1 MQVFR
6 FHRSQLSDFDDQ
18 HINLVYNQDMYI
30 PFIHRPFSLDN
41 AIKQVEEKSENYSMD
56 RKKLVEALDR
66 QYDGIPV
73 FSEVEQNRRSLLS
86 ERTFTVTTGHQ
97 LSLFT
102 GPLYFVIKILHVIK
116 LSEQLKSMYPDYRF
130 VPVFWMAT
138 EDHDFEEVQSTSLF
152 GKTVR
157 WETTQNGPVGRFQLD
172 GFEEVKEEMKTFFV
186 RHPESEV
193 MQLLEHYSGENYAIA
208 TRKLVNE
215 LFGHRGLVVVDGD
228 DRDLKSF
235 FEPVVRKELE
245 TEFSHSA
252 IVQTSDHLKKEGGKI
267 QVTPREINLFYIQD
281 GVRSRIVRE
290 DDHFSIEDVGRFSK
304 KELEEELSNFPER
317 FSPNVALRP
326 LYQEMILPNI
336 TYVGGAGE
344 IGYWLQL
351 KGVFDAV
358 DVTYPM
364 IQIRNSVA
372 WLDGATYKKMQKIE
386 MVLEDVF
393 KSTDLIKREY
403 IEEHASEEI
412 DTRHIEE
419 KSKELAAL
427 FTETLLQLDPSNEA
441 YAAAEVKR
449 LEKQIDSIQQK
460 LMRQSKANHEQAMKN
475 IEFVKDKLFPGG
487 GLQERVINFFSF
499 CPDGAYRKRLDKLYS
514 SLNVEQND
522 FIVLREL

>member
-30 PFIHRPFSLDN
+30 PFIHRAFSLEN
-41 AIKQVEEKSENYSMD
+41 AMKQVEEKSDNYSMD

-66 QYDGIPV
+66 QYGGVQSFP
-73 FSEVEQNRRSLLS
+73 EVERNRELLLS
-86 ERTFTVTTGHQ
+86 DRTFTVTTGHQ

-102 GPLYFVIKILHVIK
+102 GPLYFAIKILHVIK
-116 LSEQLKSMYPDYRF
+116 LAEQLKSIYPEYNF

-138 EDHDFEEVQSTSLF
+138 EDHDFEEVQSTSVF
-152 GKTVR
+152 GKSVK
-157 WETTQNGPVGRFQLD
+157 WETTQKGPVGRFQLD
-172 GFEEVKEEMKTFFV
+172 GFEEAKEEIRAFFS

-193 MQLLEHYSGENYAIA
+193 MELLKIYSGENYAVA
-208 TRKLVNE
+208 TRKLVNA
-215 LFGHRGLVVVDGD
+215 LFGDRGLVVVDGD
-228 DRDLKSF
+228 DKILKSF
-235 FEPVVRKELE
+235 FEPVVRRELE
-245 TEFSHSA
+245 TEFSHAA
-252 IVQTSDHLKKEGGKI
+252 IMQTSEQLKKEGGKI

-290 DDHFSIEDVGRFSK
+290 DDHFMIEEVGRFSK
-304 KELEEELSNFPER
+304 SELEKELSKFPER

-351 KGVFDAV
+351 KSVFDAAG
-358 DVTYPM
+358 VTYPM
-364 IQIRNSVA
+364 IQIRNSLA
-372 WLDGATYKKMQKIE
+372 WLDGATYKKMQKID

-393 KSTDLIKREY
+393 KSTDLLKREY

-427 FTETLLQLDPSNEA
+427 LTETLLQMDPSNEA

-460 LMRQSKANHEQAMKN
+460 LMRQSKSNHEQAMKN
-475 IEFVKDKLFPGG
+475 IEFVKEKLFPGG

-499 CPDGAYRKRLDKLYS
+499 CPDGMYRKRLDKLYA